1 MKPEVRVA
9 FAKRIVVDAE
19 AAVARQRQLVKSLK
33 DVGGAASRAEI
44 QAEIHLRHLE
54 ETLKN
59 ARRTVALLKATLP
72 PLENLM
78 VVRYS
83 GSLAVKSR

>member
-19 AAVARQRQLVKSLK
+19 AAVVRQRQLVKALK
-33 DVGGAASRAEI
+33 DVGGATIQAEI
-44 QAEIHLRHLE
+44 QAEFHLRHLDE
-54 ETLKN
+54 ALKN
-59 ARRTVALLKATLP
+59 ARRTVRLLKATLP
-72 PLENLM
+72 PLETLM

-83 GSLAVKSR
+83 GNLAAKSR